1 MLQRFFLNV
10 VVIHDICN
18 VLYPITKYLVISLFL
33 VSILGGLASMTD
45 KTSDILN
52 ELTSNVLS
60 AIQNSTNG
68 YEIHPLTGNFT
79 IAELLEND
87 DTIPIFQDFI
97 ILLNDAQNLNDSA
110 IQHESNDD
118 PLMGVDL
125 TNATIVFNPSTFT
138 IGDIKTKLDPQLN
151 ETLRENIINAVKVSL
166 VYHNMQE

>member
-1 MLQRFFLNV
+1 
-10 VVIHDICN
+10 
-18 VLYPITKYLVISLFL
+18 
-33 VSILGGLASMTD
+33 MTD

-97 ILLNDAQNLNDSA
+97 ILLNDAQNINDSA
-110 IQHESNDD
+110 IQNESNDD

-138 IGDIKTKLDPQLN
+138 IGDIKTKLDSQLN
-151 ETLRENIINAVKVSL
+151 ETLRENIINAVKVNL
-166 VYHNMQE
+166 VHHNMQ

>member
-1 MLQRFFLNV
+1 MTF
-10 VVIHDICN
+10 N
-18 VLYPITKYLVISLFL
+18 VLYSVTKYLVISLFL

-60 AIQNSTNG
+60 AIQNSTDG

-110 IQHESNDD
+110 IQQNDD

-125 TNATIVFNPSTFT
+125 TNATIVFNPSTFS

-166 VYHNMQE
+166 VYQDMEQFFYRI

>member
-1 MLQRFFLNV
+1 
-10 VVIHDICN
+10 
-18 VLYPITKYLVISLFL
+18 LVISLFL

-97 ILLNDAQNLNDSA
+97 ILLNDAQNINDSA
-110 IQHESNDD
+110 IQNESNDD

-151 ETLRENIINAVKVSL
+151 ETLRENIINAVKVIL
-166 VYHNMQE
+166 GYHNI

>member
-1 MLQRFFLNV
+1 M
-10 VVIHDICN
+10 
-18 VLYPITKYLVISLFL
+18 VISLFL

-97 ILLNDAQNLNDSA
+97 ILLNDAQNINDSA
-110 IQHESNDD
+110 IQNESNDD

-138 IGDIKTKLDPQLN
+138 IGDIKTKLDTQLN

-166 VYHNMQE
+166 VHHNMQQKIFAHTLYKIILLL

>member
-1 MLQRFFLNV
+1 
-10 VVIHDICN
+10 
-18 VLYPITKYLVISLFL
+18 
-33 VSILGGLASMTD
+33 MTD

-60 AIQNSTNG
+60 AIQNSTDG

-79 IAELLEND
+79 TAELVEND
-87 DTIPIFQDFI
+87 DTIPIFKDFI
-97 ILLNDAQNLNDSA
+97 ILLNGAQNLNDST

-125 TNATIVFNPSTFT
+125 TNATTVFNPNTFT

-166 VYHNMQE
+166 VHHNMQ

>member
-1 MLQRFFLNV
+1 
-10 VVIHDICN
+10 
-18 VLYPITKYLVISLFL
+18 
-33 VSILGGLASMTD
+33 MTD

-60 AIQNSTNG
+60 AIQNSTDG

-110 IQHESNDD
+110 IQQNDD

-166 VYHNMQE
+166 VYQDMEQFFIAFKTRSYFSVVYCVKFLTQILVMI

>member
-1 MLQRFFLNV
+1 
-10 VVIHDICN
+10 
-18 VLYPITKYLVISLFL
+18 
-33 VSILGGLASMTD
+33 MTD

-60 AIQNSTNG
+60 AIQNSING
-68 YEIHPLTGNFT
+68 YEIHSLTGNFT
-79 IAELLEND
+79 TAELVEND
-87 DTIPIFQDFI
+87 DTIPIFKDFI
-97 ILLNDAQNLNDSA
+97 ILLNGAQNLNDST

-166 VYHNMQE
+166 VYQDMEQFFYCI

>member
-1 MLQRFFLNV
+1 
-10 VVIHDICN
+10 
-18 VLYPITKYLVISLFL
+18 
-33 VSILGGLASMTD
+33 MTD

-97 ILLNDAQNLNDSA
+97 ILLNDAQNINDSA
-110 IQHESNDD
+110 IQNESNDD

-166 VYHNMQE
+166 VYHNMQEWNFYSYRV

>member
-1 MLQRFFLNV
+1 M
-10 VVIHDICN
+10 
-18 VLYPITKYLVISLFL
+18 VISLFL

-97 ILLNDAQNLNDSA
+97 ILLNDAQNLDDSA
-110 IQHESNDD
+110 IQNESNDD

-166 VYHNMQE
+166 VYT